1 MKALI
6 RPKAVVL
13 MVALTVVALTLAA
26 SAQQDTARYY
36 KVYNN
41 TTVSAECAPLAD
53 YMKVSVACS
62 WSSTYVRV
70 EDDPIELMCES
81 NDQGLDLRDDYDGSV
96 RTSIRW
102 SCPAAPS
109 GVPVEQ
115 VERVT
120 KVVTI
125 NGTLTSCP
133 IKDVIK
139 DTVLTARVEC
149 TYPGLGYRH
158 RMRMHM
164 RTAGRW
170 GLSLAPS
177 GGATERI
184 LL

>member
-6 RPKAVVL
+6 RLKQLCMA
-13 MVALTVVALTLAA
+13 ALTAVALTLAV

-62 WSSTYVRV
+62 RSSTYVRV
-70 EDDPIELMCES
+70 EDDPIELRCES
-81 NDQGLDLRDDYDGSV
+81 NDQGLDLWDDYDGSV
-96 RTSIRW
+96 RTSVRW

-115 VERVT
+115 VVGRVT

-125 NGTLTSCP
+125 NGTLTSCGR
-133 IKDVIK
+133 K

-158 RMRMHM
+158 RMHMHM
-164 RTAGRW
+164 RTAGRS
-170 GLSLAPS
+170 GLSLARS
-177 GGATERI
+177 GGAD
-184 LL
+184 

>member
-6 RPKAVVL
+6 RLKAVVL
-13 MVALTVVALTLAA
+13 VAVLTAVALTLGA
-26 SAQQDTARYY
+26 SAQQDMARYY

-53 YMKVSVACS
+53 YMTVSAGCS
-62 WSSTYVRV
+62 KGRWSSTRV
-70 EDDPIELMCES
+70 EDDPIDLRCDS
-81 NDQGLDLRDDYDGSV
+81 DDQGLDLWDDYDGSV
-96 RTSIRW
+96 RTSVRW

-115 VERVT
+115 VVGRVT

-125 NGTLTSCP
+125 NGTLTSCGR
-133 IKDVIK
+133 K

-158 RMRMHM
+158 RMHM

-170 GLSLAPS
+170 SLSLLPA
-177 GGATERI
+177 GGAD
-184 LL
+184 